1 MKEFKGYKK
10 GVNLGGWLSQSDYAA
25 QHLATFITE
34 EDISRI
40 ASWGVDHVRLPVD
53 YNVFEEKNGQSA
65 PGYGYI
71 EKTIEWCKK
80 YGLNMVLDLHK
91 TFGFSFDDQ
100 ESESGFFESKTLQ
113 EQFYAL
119 WEEFA
124 KRYGSCG
131 NVAFELLNEVTD
143 KKFCAVWNGII
154 RECISRIRKYAP
166 DRIILVGGYWQNS
179 PDAVPDLDAP
189 YDDKVV
195 YNCHCYA
202 PLEFTHQGGEWVKEL
217 DPSVRLS
224 FDECGITAELFRNI
238 FKNACAAAEKND
250 TCLYCGEYGVIDR
263 AQPQDILKWYKTIN
277 SVFEELGISRCAW
290 NYKEKDFGLSD
301 KRMEDT
307 IPELAK
313 YL

>member
-131 NVAFELLNEVTD
+131 NVAFELLNEAPSGTVSSGN
-143 KKFCAVWNGII
+143 V
-154 RECISRIRKYAP
+154 SRA
-166 DRIILVGGYWQNS
+166 
-179 PDAVPDLDAP
+179 
-189 YDDKVV
+189 
-195 YNCHCYA
+195 
-202 PLEFTHQGGEWVKEL
+202 
-217 DPSVRLS
+217 
-224 FDECGITAELFRNI
+224 
-238 FKNACAAAEKND
+238 
-250 TCLYCGEYGVIDR
+250 
-263 AQPQDILKWYKTIN
+263 
-277 SVFEELGISRCAW
+277 
-290 NYKEKDFGLSD
+290 
-301 KRMEDT
+301 
-307 IPELAK
+307 
-313 YL
+313 